1 MNIAILGYGK
11 MGHLVEEVAKQKG
24 IGVPVTLDKE
34 NDGGREI
41 TKERL
46 ANVDVCVD
54 FSQPDAVIDNVKACA
69 AIGKNIVVGATGW
82 YQHLDDVRAVVSS
95 SEIGMVYGANFS
107 IGMNLFFKIVDE
119 AAKVVSRFNQ
129 YDPFVHEAH
138 HKRKLDAPSGTAI
151 ELERIMKS
159 VYESLPVSS
168 TRVGYVPGTHTV
180 GFDSEADTI
189 TLVHTARSRQGFA
202 EGAVMAAQWVNGRK
216 GLYEFREIFNSELI
230 GG

>member
-1 MNIAILGYGK
+1 MNIAIFGYGK

-34 NDGGREI
+34 NEGGREI

-46 ANVDVCVD
+46 ANVDVCID
-54 FSQPDAVIDNVKACA
+54 FSLPDAVIDNVKACA

-82 YQHLDDVRAVVSS
+82 YQHLDEVRTIVNSS
-95 SEIGMVYGANFS
+95 DMGMVYGANFS

-119 AAKVVSRFNQ
+119 AAKIVSRFKQ
-129 YDPFVHEAH
+129 YDPFIHEAH

-151 ELERIMKS
+151 ELERVMKS
-159 VYESLPVSS
+159 VYQSLPVSS

-189 TLVHTARSRQGFA
+189 TLVHTARNRQGFA
-202 EGAVMAAQWVNGRK
+202 EGAVMAAEWLNGRK
-216 GLYEFREIFNSELI
+216 GFYDFREIFGSELV

>member
-34 NDGGREI
+34 NEGGREI
-41 TKERL
+41 TRERL
-46 ANVDVCVD
+46 AEVDVCVD
-54 FSQPDAVIDNVKACA
+54 FSQPDAVVDNVKACA

-95 SEIGMVYGANFS
+95 SDIGMVYGANFS

-129 YDPFVHEAH
+129 YDPFIHEAH

-151 ELERIMKS
+151 ELERVMKS
-159 VYESLPVSS
+159 VYQSLSVSS

-202 EGAVMAAQWVNGRK
+202 EGAVMAAEWINGRK
-216 GLYEFREIFNSELI
+216 GFYDFREIFNSELV